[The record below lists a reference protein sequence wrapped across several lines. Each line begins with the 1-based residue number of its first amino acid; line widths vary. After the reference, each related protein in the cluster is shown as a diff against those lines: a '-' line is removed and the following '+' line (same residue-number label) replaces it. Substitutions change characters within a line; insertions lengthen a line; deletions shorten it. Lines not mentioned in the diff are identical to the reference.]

1 MHGPAK
7 VISTQALLDAKAA
20 LLEFAAQAHAAYIS
34 VDADVARMGD
44 RLHRELPAKWK
55 AECRKRHDEV
65 EQWKQEISRKRLIA
79 APEPASVVF
88 EQKKMRYAEARL
100 EVARRKEAN
109 TRKWA
114 MMWDKQ
120 AQQYRGSCRALN
132 DALASDIPKAV
143 ARLETMLQLLEDY
156 AKLVAPTG
164 DPDAISSL
172 DPDVQTESDK
182 MKEWSA
188 PQPPASSSVRAGSI
202 ETGQASTSPSDKDPR
217 P

>member
-1 MHGPAK
+1 MSGPAK

-55 AECRKRHDEV
+55 AECRKRHEEV

-88 EQKKMRYAEARL
+88 EQKKMRHAEARL
-100 EVARRKEAN
+100 EIARRKDAS

-120 AQQYRGSCRALN
+120 AQQYRGSCRRLN

-143 ARLETMLQLLEDY
+143 ARLEAMLTSLEEY
-156 AKLVAPTG
+156 AKMMAPTG
-164 DPDAISSL
+164 DPDAIAAL
-172 DPDVQTESDK
+172 PLGDQTEAETA
-182 MKEWSA
+182 KEWSTDA
-188 PQPPASSSVRAGSI
+188 PPASSSLNGGSI
-202 ETGQASTSPSDKDPR
+202 SDGQATQTQPEKDPR

>member
-7 VISTQALLDAKAA
+7 VISTQALLEAKAA
-20 LLEFAAQAHAAYIS
+20 LLEFAAHAHAAYIS

-44 RLHRELPAKWK
+44 RLTRELPAKWK

-65 EQWKQEISRKRLIA
+65 EQWKLEISRKRLIA

-88 EQKKMRYAEARL
+88 EQKKMRQAEARL
-100 EVARRKEAN
+100 EMARRKEAN

-114 MMWDKQ
+114 MIWDKQ
-120 AQQYRGSCRALN
+120 AQQYRGACRALN

-143 ARLETMLQLLEDY
+143 ARLEAMLKTLEEY
-156 AKLVAPTG
+156 AKMRAPTG
-164 DPDAISSL
+164 DPDAIASL
-172 DPDVQTESDK
+172 PLDDQTNSESAQA
-182 MKEWSA
+182 WSA
-188 PQPPASSSVRAGSI
+188 NGNPASMELPGGSI
-202 ETGQASTSPSDKDPR
+202 PGDDPSSAPSEKDPH

>member
-20 LLEFAAQAHAAYIS
+20 LLEFASQAHAAYIS

-55 AECRKRHDEV
+55 AECRKRHEEV

-88 EQKKMRYAEARL
+88 EQKKMRHAEARL
-100 EVARRKEAN
+100 EIARRKEAN

-114 MMWDKQ
+114 MTWDKQ
-120 AQQYRGSCRALN
+120 AQQYRGACRALN

-143 ARLETMLQLLEDY
+143 ARLEAMLKSLEDY
-156 AKLVAPTG
+156 TKLVAPAG
-164 DPDAISSL
+164 DPDGITSL
-172 DPDVQTESDK
+172 PLGDQTDAEST
-182 MKEWSA
+182 KEWSTDPGSASTKA
-188 PQPPASSSVRAGSI
+188 PGGSI
-202 ETGQASTSPSDKDPR
+202 PTDGTSLNQPEKDPR

>member
-1 MHGPAK
+1 MQGPAK

-20 LLEFAAQAHAAYIS
+20 LLEFAAQAHSAYIS

-55 AECRKRHDEV
+55 AECRKRHEEV

-88 EQKKMRYAEARL
+88 EQKKMRQAEARL
-100 EVARRKEAN
+100 DIARRKEAN

-114 MMWDKQ
+114 MTWDKQ
-120 AQQYRGSCRALN
+120 AQQYRGACRALN

-143 ARLETMLQLLEDY
+143 ARLEAMLKSLEDY
-156 AKLVAPTG
+156 AKLVAPSV
-164 DPDAISSL
+164 DPDGLTSPPLGDQTNAKSAEEWLSRANAASTNA
-172 DPDVQTESDK
+172 PD
-182 MKEWSA
+182 
-188 PQPPASSSVRAGSI
+188 GSI
-202 ETGQASTSPSDKDPR
+202 PMDAHSQAQPDKDPR

>member
-20 LLEFAAQAHAAYIS
+20 LLEFAAQAHSAYIS

-55 AECRKRHDEV
+55 AECRKRHEEV
-65 EQWKQEISRKRLIA
+65 EQWKMEISRKRLIA

-88 EQKKMRYAEARL
+88 EQKKMRHAEARL
-100 EVARRKEAN
+100 EIARRKEAN

-114 MMWDKQ
+114 MTWDKQ
-120 AQQYRGSCRALN
+120 AQHYRGACRALN

-143 ARLETMLQLLEDY
+143 ARLEAMLKSLEDY
-156 AKLVAPTG
+156 AKLVAPSG
-164 DPDAISSL
+164 DPDGLASPSFDI
-172 DPDVQTESDK
+172 QTES
-182 MKEWSA
+182 ESARQWSDSA
-188 PQPPASSSVRAGSI
+188 DSASPKSSAGSI
-202 ETGQASTSPSDKDPR
+202 SQRSPSQNQPEKDPR

>member
-20 LLEFAAQAHAAYIS
+20 LLDFASQAHAAYIS

-55 AECRKRHDEV
+55 AECRKRHEEV

-88 EQKKMRYAEARL
+88 EQKKMRHAEARL

-120 AQQYRGSCRALN
+120 AQQYRGACRALN

-143 ARLETMLQLLEDY
+143 ARLESMLKSLEEY
-156 AKLVAPTG
+156 AKMMAPAG
-164 DPDAISSL
+164 DPDAIATLSL
-172 DPDVQTESDK
+172 DDQTEAETQ
-182 MKEWSA
+182 KEWA
-188 PQPPASSSVRAGSI
+188 PVAPPASPD
-202 ETGQASTSPSDKDPR
+202 SPSGSTPQHHAPQTQPEKDPR

>member
-88 EQKKMRYAEARL
+88 EQKKMRHAEARL
-100 EVARRKEAN
+100 EIARRKEAN

-114 MMWDKQ
+114 AMWDKQ
-120 AQQYRGSCRALN
+120 AQQYRGACRRLN

-143 ARLETMLQLLEDY
+143 ARLEAMLTSLEEY
-156 AKLVAPTG
+156 AKMMAPSG
-164 DPDAISSL
+164 DPDGIASL
-172 DPDVQTESDK
+172 PLDDQTESETT
-182 MKEWSA
+182 KEWSA
-188 PQPPASSSVRAGSI
+188 EVPPASPDANGGSI
-202 ETGQASTSPSDKDPR
+202 TDGQATQTQPEKDPR